1 MHCFSISFSVFLS
14 LTHSLFFSQV
24 DDSVEVLDAAAVE
37 AALSLCEEAVAGGH
51 SLSDPWE
58 SQPFKPPEPESRVF
72 TSPQLSA
79 PSPAPTTIVV
89 ESVMVEEV
97 GQTGVS
103 EMHTEDP
110 DSAPPAVPGNTR
122 EPETAGDE
130 ERDGEEEVARE
141 EEQTENRTPSP
152 SVKCESEEWTQ
163 PEAETPCIDSE
174 DSSASGRDPKV

>member
-1 MHCFSISFSVFLS
+1 MLSIHLS
-14 LTHSLFFSQV
+14 LSHMLCQV

-51 SLSDPWE
+51 PLSDPWE
-58 SQPFKPPEPESRVF
+58 SQPFKSPEPESRVF
-72 TSPQLSA
+72 TSPQLSS
-79 PSPAPTTIVV
+79 PSSAPTAIVV

-103 EMHTEDP
+103 EMPTEDA
-110 DSAPPAVPGNTR
+110 DSAPSAVPGNAH

-130 ERDGEEEVARE
+130 ERDGEEDGAQE
-141 EEQTENRTPSP
+141 EEQAENRTLSP

-163 PEAETPCIDSE
+163 PEAETPCLDSE

>member
-1 MHCFSISFSVFLS
+1 MLSFSR
-14 LTHSLFFSQV
+14 SQV
-24 DDSVEVLDAAAVE
+24 DDSVEALDAAAVE

-51 SLSDPWE
+51 PLSDPWE
-58 SQPFKPPEPESRVF
+58 SQPFKTPEPEPRVF
-72 TSPQLSA
+72 TSPQLSS
-79 PSPAPTTIVV
+79 PSPVPTAIVV

-97 GQTGVS
+97 GQAGVS
-103 EMHTEDP
+103 EMPTEDAN
-110 DSAPPAVPGNTR
+110 STPPAVTENTR

-130 ERDGEEEVARE
+130 ERDGEEDGVRE

-163 PEAETPCIDSE
+163 PEAEAPCLDSE